1 MEDRAFQ
8 AYAAGVGVKPKPFT
22 QASTVEREALPL
34 NRWPSS
40 QTAPLA
46 KEWRFAALE
55 PILLLPEVQKG
66 TMVLPDRS

>member
-55 PILLLPEVQKG
+55 LILLLPEVQKG
-66 TMVLPDRS
+66 TMVFLLRS